1 MRIVLAVQEVLVP
14 NKTIYV
20 SDDDLPLLKRA
31 QEIAGGSLSAAISAA
46 LRRFVDAA
54 EAADEGYDEV
64 VVRVGVGVG
73 RKVRFSG
80 LLLGEWGL
88 STATRVEEYRVYRTR
103 SGKFAVHIKRSPEHA
118 DSGSS
123 GNWIRDL
130 ANWRVMLGVEE
141 SSWTFTQGDA
151 RLETAATLDELAGK
165 IPPELYEII
174 ASLADQPAVE
184 DLDL

>member
-1 MRIVLAVQEVLVP
+1 MRIVLPVQEVPVP

-20 SDDDLPLLKRA
+20 SDEDLPMLKRA
-31 QEIAGGSLSAAISAA
+31 QEIAGGSLSSAISTA
-46 LRRFVDAA
+46 LRRYVDAA
-54 EAADEGYDEV
+54 EAVEEGYDEIV
-64 VVRVGVGVG
+64 LRVGIGVG

-103 SGKFAVHIKRSPEHA
+103 SGRFAVHVKRSPEHT

-130 ANWRVMLGVEE
+130 TNWRMMLGVEE
-141 SSWTFTQGDA
+141 SSWSFAQGEA
-151 RLETAATLDELAGK
+151 KLEIAETLEELAGK
-165 IPPELYEII
+165 VPDELYKIV
-174 ASLADQPAVE
+174 AALADQPAVE